1 VLYPLDAC
9 WPDAHALPSFDQ
21 ASHGSSANG
30 SSHGSAN
37 GSLSPP
43 LPGSPPLP
51 SSSPSPP
58 PLVFPALPLLK
69 ASLQRVPWC
78 AAALADVGPPDEAQG
93 LLDTFPDPPAP
104 AAGEGGGDAAPA
116 RPSAPAVA
124 LQLAAAGRQ
133 GGSQGGGQSG
143 VVYGTQSLYLMLR
156 SHQARPRVAW
166 LGERRRRARTQ
177 RRLISCAAPALCT
190 HTHAGRHALN
200 PDVLFCCLL
209 PLLTCA

>member
-1 VLYPLDAC
+1 
-9 WPDAHALPSFDQ
+9 
-21 ASHGSSANG
+21 
-30 SSHGSAN
+30 
-37 GSLSPP
+37 
-43 LPGSPPLP
+43 LPGSPTLP
-51 SSSPSPP
+51 SSPSPPP

-93 LLDTFPDPPAP
+93 LLDTFPDPPPAAP
-104 AAGEGGGDAAPA
+104 AAGEGEGSDDAAPA

-124 LQLAAAGRQ
+124 LQLAAGGR
-133 GGSQGGGQSG
+133 QSG

-156 SHQARPRVAW
+156 SHQARPRAAW

-177 RRLISCAAPALCT
+177 RRLISCAPPALYT
-190 HTHAGRHALN
+190 HTHAGMHALN